1 MSVMTGT
8 QESFG
13 DPGGD
18 PPLFRIVGDSVL
30 HYSFF
35 VPHNERLFV
44 GDIVTVNDRE
54 KGYLF
59 FAKVS
64 NLYHGKKG
72 GNTPAGTEHSGNA
85 HGGSVPLIFVE
96 AIPLGVAGRDGTLTQ
111 PGTLPTFGSAV
122 ERLDPQSIAL
132 LKGMMGTLEVGEM
145 RSGPSTIEGLRV
157 GLRGDKLNQHMGVF
171 ATTGMGKSNFMKVFC
186 ASCMKEREFGVLIVD
201 PHGEYVGT
209 LTETSGR
216 KLSGLTDFSPRQD
229 GLEIFSIRSQSLAKG
244 SRKTGSV
251 PGTPVP
257 SGSDPDHVH
266 ELFIGYDDFRMS
278 DLGLI
283 YEMSGPIKEI
293 VESLDPFPGSSVI
306 DFFVHE
312 GVDSLP
318 SENKTTSY
326 VSYYPKIAAIIRGSP
341 VGVVRIIE
349 ERLKNLVWGSQKFLR
364 EYGSSIPHIMEHLY
378 EKKVVVI
385 DIPDMSEKSEL
396 FLLSAITRSILKY
409 HQDYANALI
418 DLTGKPKPQQVL
430 ICIEEAQRVLTEN
443 SDSTSVFRQCMMEG
457 RKFGVGLC
465 VITQQPKNIDHRV
478 LAQINTLVIMG
489 LADKTDRQTLISS
502 AKQDLSHMDTEIQV
516 LGRGDAIISSIG
528 IPLPVSTRIHLFEEY
543 IRT

>member
-1 MSVMTGT
+1 MTDA
-8 QESFG
+8 QEAFG
-13 DPGGD
+13 DPGGN

-30 HYSFF
+30 HYCFF
-35 VPHNERLFV
+35 VPHDERIFV

-64 NLYHGKKG
+64 NLYHGKKEG
-72 GNTPAGTEHSGNA
+72 WVFKNENSEIREKSPERLNP
-85 HGGSVPLIFVE
+85 VVFVE
-96 AIPLGVAGRDGTLTQ
+96 AIPLGVAGSDGTLRQ
-111 PGTLPTFGSAV
+111 PGTLPTFGSAIQ
-122 ERLDPQSIAL
+122 RLDKKSIAL
-132 LKGMMGTLEVGEM
+132 LKGMMGSLEVGEM

-157 GLRGDKLNQHMGVF
+157 GIHGEKLNQHMGVF

-186 ASCMKEREFGVLIVD
+186 ASCMKKREFGVLIVD

-216 KLSGLTDFSPRQD
+216 KILGLTDFTAQEE
-229 GLEIFSIRSQSLAKG
+229 GLEVFSIRSQSLAKN
-244 SRKTGSV
+244 RKKEDLNVCKDKNS
-251 PGTPVP
+251 
-257 SGSDPDHVH
+257 SDSDPDHVH
-266 ELFIGYDDFRMS
+266 ALYIEYDDFRMS
-278 DLGLI
+278 DLALI
-283 YEMSGPIKEI
+283 YDMSGSTKEI
-293 VESLDPFPGSSVI
+293 VESLDPFPGSTVI
-306 DFFVHE
+306 DFFLHE

-326 VSYYPKIAAIIRGSP
+326 ISYYPKIAAIIRGSP
-341 VGVVRIIE
+341 VGAIRVIE
-349 ERLKNLVWGSQKFLR
+349 ERLKNLVFGSQKFFR
-364 EYGSSIPHIMEHLY
+364 ESGSSIPDIMERLY
-378 EKKVVVI
+378 EKKVVII

-396 FLLSAITRSILKY
+396 FLLSAITRAILKY

-418 DLTGKPKPQQVL
+418 DIKGRSKPQQVL
-430 ICIEEAQRVLTEN
+430 ICIEEAQRVLTEKA
-443 SDSTSVFRQCMMEG
+443 DSTSIFRQCMMEG
-457 RKFGVGLC
+457 RKFGIGLC
-465 VITQQPKNIDHRV
+465 VITQQPKNIDNRI

-489 LADKTDRQTLISS
+489 LADQKDRQTLTSS

-528 IPLPVSTRIHLFEEY
+528 IPLPVSTKIHLFDDY